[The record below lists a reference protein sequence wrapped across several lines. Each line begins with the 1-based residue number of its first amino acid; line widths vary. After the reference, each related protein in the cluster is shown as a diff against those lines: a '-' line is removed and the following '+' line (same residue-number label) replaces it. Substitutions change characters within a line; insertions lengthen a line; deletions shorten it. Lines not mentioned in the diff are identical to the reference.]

1 MNLKEHINFYRNSN
15 FFRKVLTGS
24 FWLVAGSTISKFLL
38 ALAYILLARMLPAS
52 EYGEY
57 GILKST
63 IDNFL
68 IFATLGVGL
77 TTTKY
82 ISENKN
88 DSPEVAAGV
97 LGTSLLTVFG
107 LGLVVAGGIFLF
119 SDLLAVEILNSE
131 KLKPLLSVVAIILVF
146 TSLNGV
152 QLGALIGLQSFQK
165 TAIANIF
172 QGIFL
177 FFGIV
182 IGGYLGGVKGA
193 IIGNLL
199 GIILLFFIVQY
210 ILRKELKF
218 YKIFITLKT
227 WRKDFKKIYKFALP
241 ASLSTLITAPTIW
254 YLSTML
260 ARAENGYVELGIY
273 SAAIV
278 FTAAIQMINGTLSNV
293 LLPIFLSKETE
304 ITPKKDFF
312 NYFGA
317 WLIAITISL
326 PLMVYPELV
335 GEIVGKHYDKEV
347 LTKVVGF
354 ALVSTLIISHR
365 QGVSRDLI
373 IRNKMWL
380 SVFSMLQW
388 SLTSILFFSYAR
400 FKGAATLSLALCS
413 GYFVNLLVFLPILIK
428 LKITPKFLFYNFRV
442 WLIWSIVFI
451 LIFVSLYGAIIF
463 RLITLPLIIVL
474 FFLIVNMYK
483 NVVKN

>member
-119 SDLLAVEILNSE
+119 SDLLAVEMLNSE

-335 GEIVGKHYDKEV
+335 GEIVGKHYDKEA

-354 ALVSTLIISHR
+354 TLVSTLILSYK
-365 QGVSRDLI
+365 QGISRDLI
-373 IRNKMWL
+373 IKNKMWL
-380 SVFSMLQW
+380 SVFSMVQW
-388 SLTSILFFSYAR
+388 SFFSILIFSIIENRDSVALGFAFCISYLFNLIFFVP
-400 FKGAATLSLALCS
+400 F
-413 GYFVNLLVFLPILIK
+413 FIK
-428 LKITPKFLFYNFRV
+428 LKITPRYIFYNFCV
-442 WLIWSIVFI
+442 FTIWIILLI
-451 LIFVSLYGAIIF
+451 LIMINVYCSTHVRMLSILLIFTLVYLVKKLYM
-463 RLITLPLIIVL
+463 RLVL
-474 FFLIVNMYK
+474 N
-483 NVVKN
+483 